1 MMLLKLA
8 SIPLIILAGL
18 FKLGWECFYN
28 VVTMIDR
35 AIDKVFE
42 ELV

>member
-1 MMLLKLA
+1 MTLLKLA
-8 SIPLIILAGL
+8 AIPLIILAWF

-42 ELV
+42 EWI